1 MEITS
6 TEGPRRLGLTRARQD
21 AVERAEAYLRA
32 HIKNPTRV
40 SSLCRIVGLSERSL
54 RDAFYSVRGMS
65 PTQWML
71 NERLQSVRRALTD
84 GDSALITVTGVAIN
98 YGFFELGRFA
108 ATYKQTFGESP
119 SETLRGTAR
128 RSIQHGTR
136 TRGHSDAGIS

>member
-6 TEGPRRLGLTRARQD
+6 TESPRRLGAARVRQE
-21 AVERAEAYLRA
+21 AVERAEAHLRA

-128 RSIQHGTR
+128 RSIQHGTG
-136 TRGHSDAGIS
+136 TRGHADACTT

>member
-65 PTQWML
+65 PTRWML

-84 GDSALITVTGVAIN
+84 GDSALITVTGVATN

-108 ATYKQTFGESP
+108 ATYKQAFGESP
-119 SETLRGTAR
+119 SETLHGTAR
-128 RSIQHGTR
+128 RAIQHGTR
-136 TRGHSDAGIS
+136 TRGHADACTN